1 MTEPK
6 FYDHSPAQEI
16 DEAIASYRQRT
27 SHRHDEGETQSP
39 YDTAS
44 LAEIYEPRVQQLE
57 WLKAHGFTQA
67 RWGFD
72 TEAGSNRWFGIETD
86 DEEVTNR
93 AYDVKIEM
101 QIWAQN
107 PEHAT
112 IALLEAITDGDVS
125 YVLVQ
130 WKEDFRREE
139 KVVLIADAEEA
150 ASLTDEW
157 P

>member
-1 MTEPK
+1 MTTPK
-6 FYDHSPAQEI
+6 FYDHSPPQEI

-57 WLKAHGFTQA
+57 WLKAHGFTRA

-72 TEAGSNRWFGIETD
+72 AEAGSNRWFGIETD
-86 DEEVTNR
+86 DEDHGFFF
-93 AYDVKIEM
+93 DVKIEM
-101 QIWAQN
+101 QIWAMN

-112 IALLEAITDGDVS
+112 IALLDAIADGDAS
-125 YVLVQ
+125 YAHVH
-130 WKEDFRREE
+130 WKEGYEHKEE
-139 KVVLIADAEEA
+139 VILFEDAHKA
-150 ASLTDEW
+150 ASLTDLW